1 MAPTSTPS
9 SVRTLIPA
17 ILLLLMAVG
26 SCSSPT
32 GPKEDKNVEI
42 TGRVVAGGSQN
53 PVRGV
58 LVTMTQPRPERSV
71 LTDSLGNFRFSI
83 KVDSLITVALRF
95 NRESFDER
103 VHTFLVAQ
111 VHRESGYQVSD
122 IQLTLKEGEQEEVDG
137 TGTSGSVRLQSIDV
151 SELAVVQTGGV
162 EQARISFLVTD
173 SLGVGV
179 GNQAVNFSLGAAPG
193 GGEAVFP
200 LTATTNAA
208 GVVSTTLTSGTASG
222 VVQVIAS
229 VNREG
234 QSTLRSTPVA
244 VVIRSGL
251 PSANHF
257 SLSPTKRNI
266 PGYDKS
272 GVTMSLTAIVG
283 DRYGNPV
290 RAGLPVY
297 FTTTGGLVTA
307 NSTTSAS
314 GQASATLTSSLP
326 RPTHGI
332 LGPGFAT
339 ITARTGSET
348 SQTIEAATVVLF
360 SGTTAI
366 ESGTTTLSVPRGSSQ
381 TVNFTVSDQNGNPLA
396 EGTTIKVTSDNPQLT
411 LTGQTDITMADVDQA
426 GPGRTQF
433 SFNAAYPADSSLAM
447 PLTTVTV
454 DVVSP
459 NGNLKRTFTQPAL
472 AAGEGSAPP
481 PGTTGTPTS
490 IVLSSVSNANIVV
503 RESGGVEQSTLT
515 FTVRD
520 GSGKPVGSDAPVEV
534 NFSLGANPGGG
545 VALSPA
551 SATTDGQGRVT
562 VTVRSGT
569 ASGVVQVVA
578 QAADPAL
585 SAVRSA
591 PASVTI
597 RGGLPHLANFSVKTA
612 KVNYRFNHSTA
623 TLQDIPVVAYLGDR
637 YGNFVPAGTPVY
649 FTTNGGNI
657 GAEASSGPNGQAA
670 TVLTPVNPYPAGG
683 TATITAQTV
692 SWEGAT
698 ISATR
703 QILFSDNAQIS
714 NVTVNGAATSTLS
727 LTRGGTQTVAY
738 RVSDQNGNPLVEGT
752 TITVTADNDA
762 MILAGNLN
770 VTLPDT
776 RTAEAGTTQFSF
788 TASYPEGGTAAIAE
802 TKVTIAVAGP
812 NGNVQHQLTQA
823 AIAEGASGGTT
834 GTPTSINLVSVTPNQ
849 IRVKDTG
856 GVEQSV
862 LTFQVRD
869 ANNNPLNE
877 DNPIEVSFAAVVNP
891 GGGVVIS
898 PATAMTDANG
908 RVTTTVTSGTVAGV
922 VQVRAQSTATP
933 TLRSTPV
940 QIVIHAGLPDAD
952 HFSVTRATR
961 NVPGAVVY
969 GVTNTITAFVGDRYG
984 NPVENGT
991 AVYFTTNGGI
1001 IQGAGFTTN
1010 GITTATLTTAAPF
1023 PAAAHPDFGRPGYA
1037 TIRARTADWNN
1048 LSIEKTTTVL
1058 FSGSPIINVTSGAN
1072 INVAHGPGA
1081 GHRVTFTVMDDNGN
1095 PMAAGTTISVTVEG
1109 QEINVIGDV
1118 SVTLGDVMT
1127 PGPGNTE
1134 FSFTV
1139 SDANFDLNAEQPVQV
1154 TIKVDGP
1161 NGSASR
1167 TLTGSS
1173 FKTRTG
1179 Q

>member
-1 MAPTSTPS
+1 
-9 SVRTLIPA
+9 
-17 ILLLLMAVG
+17 MAVG
-26 SCSSPT
+26 SCSSPA
-32 GPKEDKNVEI
+32 GPKEDKSVEI
-42 TGRVVAGGSQN
+42 TGRVVADGSQN
-53 PVRGV
+53 PLRNV

-71 LTDSLGNFRFSI
+71 LSDSLGRFRFSV
-83 KVDSLITVALRF
+83 KVDSLISVTIRF
-95 NRESFDER
+95 NRESYDER
-103 VHTFLVAQ
+103 THTFLVAP
-111 VHRESGYQVSD
+111 VHRETGYEVSD
-122 IQLTLKEGEQEEVDG
+122 IALTLKEGEEEDVDG
-137 TGTSGSVRLQSIDV
+137 TGTSGSVRLQGIDV

-162 EQARISFLVTD
+162 EQARLTFVVTD

-179 GNQAVNFSLGAAPG
+179 GNQTVQFSLGATPG

-200 LTATTNAA
+200 LSAATNAA
-208 GVVSTTLTSGTASG
+208 GVVTTTLTSGTASG

-229 VNREG
+229 VPRDG

-257 SLSPTKRNI
+257 SLTPSKRNI
-266 PGYDKS
+266 PGYDRS
-272 GVTMSLTAIVG
+272 GITLPITAFVG

-290 RAGLPVY
+290 RSGLPVY
-297 FTTTGGLVTA
+297 FTTNGGIITA
-307 NSTTSAS
+307 NSSTGAN
-314 GQASATLTSSLP
+314 GQATTTLTSSLP
-326 RPTHGI
+326 RPTHAI

-339 ITARTGSET
+339 VTARTGGET
-348 SQTIEAATVVLF
+348 AQTIEATAVVLF

-366 ESGTTTLSVPRGSSQ
+366 ESATTTLSVPRGAAQ

-396 EGTTIKVTSDNPQLT
+396 EGTTIKVSSDNPQLI
-411 LTGQTDITMADVDQA
+411 LSGQLDITLADLDQA

-433 SFNAAYPADSSLAM
+433 NFNAAYPADSSLAM

-490 IVLSSVSNANIVV
+490 IVLSTVSNSTIVV

-520 GSGKPVGSDAPVEV
+520 GSGKPVGSDAPVNV

-551 SATTDGQGRVT
+551 SATTDGQGRVS
-562 VTVRSGT
+562 VTVQSGT

-585 SAVRSA
+585 SAVRST

-637 YGNFVPAGTPVY
+637 YGNFVPSGTPVY

-657 GAEASSGPNGQAA
+657 GAEASSGPNGQAS
-670 TVLTPVNPYPAGG
+670 TVLTPVNPFPAGG

-714 NVTVNGAATSTLS
+714 NVTVNGAAGSTLS
-727 LTRGGTQTVAY
+727 LTRGGSQTVAY

-762 MILAGNLN
+762 MILSGNLS

-776 RTAEAGTTQFSF
+776 RTAGAGTTQFSF
-788 TASYPEGGTAAIAE
+788 TASYPEGGTEAIAE
-802 TKVTIAVAGP
+802 TKVTIAVLSP
-812 NGNVQHQLTQA
+812 NGNVQHQLTQP

-834 GTPTSINLVSVTPNQ
+834 GTPTSISLVSVTPNQ
-849 IRVKDTG
+849 IRVRDTG

-877 DNPIEVSFAAVVNP
+877 DNPIQVSFAAVVNP

-898 PATAMTDANG
+898 PATATTDASG
-908 RVTTTVTSGTVAGV
+908 RVTTTVTAGTVSGV
-922 VQVRAQSTATP
+922 VQVRAQAVDTP

-952 HFSVTRATR
+952 HFSVTREIR

-969 GVTNTITAFVGDRYG
+969 GVTNTVTAFVGDRYG

-991 AVYFTTNGGI
+991 
-1001 IQGAGFTTN
+1001 
-1010 GITTATLTTAAPF
+1010 
-1023 PAAAHPDFGRPGYA
+1023 
-1037 TIRARTADWNN
+1037 
-1048 LSIEKTTTVL
+1048 
-1058 FSGSPIINVTSGAN
+1058 
-1072 INVAHGPGA
+1072 
-1081 GHRVTFTVMDDNGN
+1081 
-1095 PMAAGTTISVTVEG
+1095 
-1109 QEINVIGDV
+1109 
-1118 SVTLGDVMT
+1118 
-1127 PGPGNTE
+1127 
-1134 FSFTV
+1134 
-1139 SDANFDLNAEQPVQV
+1139 
-1154 TIKVDGP
+1154 
-1161 NGSASR
+1161 
-1167 TLTGSS
+1167 
-1173 FKTRTG
+1173 
-1179 Q
+1179 